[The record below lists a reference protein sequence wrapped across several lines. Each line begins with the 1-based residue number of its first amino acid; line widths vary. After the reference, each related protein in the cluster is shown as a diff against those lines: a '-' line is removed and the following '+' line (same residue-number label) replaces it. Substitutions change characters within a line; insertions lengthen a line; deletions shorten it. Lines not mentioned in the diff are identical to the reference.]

1 MLPYLPVKL
10 QFVALLSKADM
21 HITFFN
27 LFTKSGRVIEDLAQS
42 CEQSASIERDV
53 SLRLPNTVIDFF
65 PISC

>member
-1 MLPYLPVKL
+1 MTRTPGAP
-10 QFVALLSKADM
+10 LSAGTARQ
-21 HITFFN
+21 ITFFN
-27 LFTKSGRVIEDLAQS
+27 LFTKSGSVIEDLAQS